1 MTDVEIKEVADSFMK
16 IGDSIHEIMAIS
28 INEVLSLAKE
38 VEGLGFGLETY
49 CKDILVLRSCN
60 SVAAIE
66 SEVKKWI
73 DADGLLV
80 KT

>member
-16 IGDSIHEIMAIS
+16 MGDTLHQIIALS
-28 INEVLSLAKE
+28 INEVLSLAKD
-38 VEGLGFGLETY
+38 VEEAGFDLELY

-60 SVAAIE
+60 SIAAIE